1 MFLTANLI
9 GSGKPRRPITP
20 QLISKQFSGQ
30 HGGCFQGSPRFLVSV
45 KDQIY

>member
-9 GSGKPRRPITP
+9 GSTTLHWPITP
-20 QLISKQFSGQ
+20 QLISQHFSGQ
-30 HGGCFQGSPRFLVSV
+30 HGGSFQGSPRFLVSV